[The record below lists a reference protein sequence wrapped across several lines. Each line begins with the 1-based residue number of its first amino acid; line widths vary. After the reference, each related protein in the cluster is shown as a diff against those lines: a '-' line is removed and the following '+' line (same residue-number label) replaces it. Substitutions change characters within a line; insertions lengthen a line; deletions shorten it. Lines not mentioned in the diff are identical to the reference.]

1 MSVYTGV
8 LLPLL
13 LIIVPLSAS
22 AAEFAPGPYGTAQ
35 GALVLLSGGD
45 YVEPYFATKSLLVA
59 QDTGLDVRK
68 PALAW
73 IEWAMARQR
82 KDGRFERYCR
92 TASSAWRSCGAAD
105 ADDSMLALWLQ
116 LLYRLAPD
124 HGLPA
129 EWQQSA
135 TRAESQLKSLRN
147 ARLGV
152 YHISHRNHVALF
164 MDNVEVYAA
173 LRDVADAQERFGDTD
188 AAAKTRAQ
196 ADALARAITGIFW
209 DQRARWFRVSTQKQQ
224 RGDFYPDA
232 VAQAF
237 PILAHMD
244 VNNRDPHAVW
254 EWWRD
259 TFGQEWLNRQRD
271 PHPWGLLA
279 VAAFEA
285 GDHDT
290 ATCWLSESQPFR
302 FSKQW
307 NVLEEA
313 AYQGLENSL
322 PGQEQRP
329 AACSGVMARR

>member
-1 MSVYTGV
+1 MRLHFGLASM
-8 LLPLL
+8 LL
-13 LIIVPLSAS
+13 VMVVSAPAV
-22 AAEFAPGPYGTAQ
+22 AAEFVPGPYGTAE

-45 YVEPYFATKSLLVA
+45 YAEPYFATKALLVA
-59 QDTGLDVRK
+59 QDTGLDVRQ

-73 IEWAMARQR
+73 IKFAMPRQR
-82 KDGRFERYCR
+82 KDGRFDRYCR
-92 TASSAWRSCGAAD
+92 VASGGWRSCGVAD

-124 HGLPA
+124 SGLPA

-135 TRAESQLKSLRN
+135 LRAEAHLKSLRN

-152 YHISHRNHVALF
+152 YHISHKNHVALF

-173 LRDVADAQERFGDTD
+173 LRDIADAQQRFGDTVK
-188 AAAKTRAQ
+188 AKQTRAL
-196 ADALARAITGIFW
+196 ADDLGRAMTRIFW
-209 DQRARWFRVSTQKQQ
+209 DQRARWFRVSTQKQH

-244 VNNRDPHAVW
+244 IDNRDQHALW
-254 EWWRD
+254 QWWRD
-259 TFGQEWLNRQRD
+259 TFAQEWLSRKRD

-279 VAAFEA
+279 VAAFAA
-285 GDHDT
+285 GDRET
-290 ATCWLSESQPFR
+290 AACWLSDSQPFR

-313 AYQGLENSL
+313 AFQGLQNSITDQA
-322 PGQEQRP
+322 PS
-329 AACSGVMARR
+329 ACSGVIARR

>member
-1 MSVYTGV
+1 MRVYFG
-8 LLPLL
+8 LLSLL
-13 LIIVPLSAS
+13 LLTAVSAPAR
-22 AAEFAPGPYGTAQ
+22 AAEFVPGPYATAD
-35 GALVLLSGGD
+35 GALVLLTGGD
-45 YVEPYFATKSLLVA
+45 YAEPYFATKALLVA
-59 QDTGLDVRK
+59 QDTGLDVRQ

-73 IEWAMARQR
+73 VKFVMPRQR
-82 KDGRFERYCR
+82 KDGRFDRYCR
-92 TASSAWRSCGAAD
+92 AALGNWRSCGAAD

-124 HGLPA
+124 TGLPA

-135 TRAESQLKSLRN
+135 VRAEAHLKSLRN

-152 YHISHRNHVALF
+152 YHISRRNHVALF

-173 LRDVADAQERFGDTD
+173 LRDIADAQQRFGDGTK
-188 AAAKTRAQ
+188 AAQTRAQ
-196 ADALARAITGIFW
+196 ADDLGRAMIRIFW
-209 DQRARWFRVSTQKQQ
+209 DQHARWFRVSTQKQQ

-237 PILAHMD
+237 PILAHLD

-259 TFGQEWLNRQRD
+259 TFGQEWLTRKRD

-285 GDHDT
+285 GDRES
-290 ATCWLSESQPFR
+290 ATCWLSGSQPFR

-313 AYQGLENSL
+313 AFQGLNNSV
-322 PGQEQRP
+322 PEQQ
-329 AACSGVMARR
+329 ASACSGVIARR